1 MCFGTGMVSSVV
13 PLVIPGCAAR
23 RRPGIHTPGGGYG
36 SSDVQLHIKAR
47 DFVAPRN
54 DDYIY
59 IPSF

>member
-1 MCFGTGMVSSVV
+1 MVSSVV